1 MELPWVTG
9 NRIWVCRRLQVSIIY
24 HMFLYGEKKSGEPLI
39 KSSHVSSAW
48 IPLCSRWLVRIIQAW
63 LEYLLN
69 DELTTFQGNSLSGWQ
84 RLELFLPLNW
94 NPFHFL
100 LNDSSSIHKRTLKKF
115 PTKCILKCSR
125 MRWSAIWDWLQNKW
139 GGRRGYR
146 QWRLAEYW

>member
-9 NRIWVCRRLQVSIIY
+9 NHIWVCRRWQVSIIY
-24 HMFLYGEKKSGEPLI
+24 HMFLYGEEKVEN
-39 KSSHVSSAW
+39 
-48 IPLCSRWLVRIIQAW
+48 RWLNPVTCPALEFLCVAADKWIIQAW

-69 DELTTFQGNSLSGWQ
+69 DKLTTFQGSSLSGWQ

-100 LNDSSSIHKRTLKKF
+100 LDDSSSIHKRILKKF